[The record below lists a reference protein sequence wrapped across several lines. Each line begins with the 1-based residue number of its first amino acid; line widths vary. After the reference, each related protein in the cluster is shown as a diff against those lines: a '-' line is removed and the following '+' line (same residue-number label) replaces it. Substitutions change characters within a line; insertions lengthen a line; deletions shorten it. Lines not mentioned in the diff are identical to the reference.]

1 MGVSLQKEKK
11 LEEKCGIVGVF
22 SKRYTANLPLALLA
36 AGGVQHRGQQ
46 GTGLVVKSRKRLLSC
61 KDNGL
66 LQQVFT
72 TQKIKQYNKRSLW
85 ILVHCRYGTHGSYQK
100 ENLQPCIV
108 TAKNGD
114 QIAIVHNGEFAASA
128 NINNMLQKKL
138 PRGTSDTYL
147 FAQLLAQTE
156 GETWEEKIIT
166 AFSKITGAFSLIIG
180 VNDTLYAARDPFGIR
195 PLIIGKIDNG
205 WLIASET
212 HAFDK
217 VGAKVVRELQK
228 GEIIRINKRGLKVI
242 KEKSREPHHF
252 CDFEWAY
259 FSKPNSLLSTNEH
272 REQYKNPDE
281 WLAVN
286 AFRERCGN
294 ELSKEA
300 PVRNATFAVGVPD
313 SGIALTTAYC
323 HQLHIPYRQVIIR
336 DHFDP
341 NGIQRLFMR
350 DDQKELIGK
359 KVLGKLSL
367 IPDKYIWKDAIVV
380 VGDDSIVRGNV
391 SAQITKAIYALGA
404 KEIHWIIGF
413 PQIMHRCHLGVSIR
427 TRQELIAPQFNGNP
441 KRIAKAIGATSVN
454 YISSIGF
461 VKARMLNSEV
471 KIPKNP
477 QEIFLRNGGCGGC
490 ITGLYP
496 VGRKGEIYNSSSL
509 SVHRSQHKLAMNH
522 E

>member
-1 MGVSLQKEKK
+1 MGFLHQREKK

-22 SKRYTANLPLALLA
+22 SRRYTANLPLALLA

-46 GTGLVVKSRKRLLSC
+46 GTGLVVKARKRLLSC

-72 TQKIKQYNKRSLW
+72 TKKIKQYNKRSRW

-108 TAKNGD
+108 TTKNGD
-114 QIAIVHNGEFAASA
+114 QITIVHNGEFAASTS
-128 NINNMLQKKL
+128 INNMLQKKL

-156 GETWEEKIIT
+156 GETWED
-166 AFSKITGAFSLIIG
+166 KITNALSKVTGSFSLIIG
-180 VNDTLYAARDPFGIR
+180 INDTLYAARDPFGIR

-217 VGAKVVRELQK
+217 VGAKVSRELQK
-228 GEIIRINKRGLKVI
+228 GEVIRINKRGMKVI
-242 KEKSREPHHF
+242 KNKSKNPHHF

-272 REQYKNPDE
+272 RKQYKKPDE

-294 ELSKEA
+294 ILALEA

-323 HQLHIPYRQVIIR
+323 HQLGVSYRQVIIR

-341 NGIQRLFMR
+341 NGIQRLFM
-350 DDQKELIGK
+350 
-359 KVLGKLSL
+359 
-367 IPDKYIWKDAIVV
+367 PDKHIWKDAKVV

-404 KEIHWIIGF
+404 KEVHWIIGF

-427 TRQELIAPQFNGNP
+427 TRHELIAPQFNGSP
-441 KRIAKAIGATSVN
+441 KRIAKAIGATSVS

-461 VKARMLNSEV
+461 IKARLLNSEV
-471 KIPKNP
+471 KIPNNP

-496 VGRKGEIYNSSSL
+496 VGRKGEIYASSSL
-509 SVHRSQHKLAMNH
+509 SIHRKENGY
-522 E
+522 